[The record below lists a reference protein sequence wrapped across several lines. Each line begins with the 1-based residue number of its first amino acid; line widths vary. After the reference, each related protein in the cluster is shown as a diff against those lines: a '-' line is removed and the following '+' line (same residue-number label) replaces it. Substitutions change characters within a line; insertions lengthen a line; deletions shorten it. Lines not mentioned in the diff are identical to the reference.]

1 MISGFGNIKSSTSY
15 HYVGLKMFK
24 KISNAV
30 FLLFQY
36 IAPKTLISRLAG
48 KLASAKMGKFTTSF
62 IKFFVKHY
70 QVDLSMAEKTN
81 PEDYATFNEFF
92 TRALKPEAR
101 PVNNDENT
109 LVFPADGTISQFGAI
124 EQGRII
130 QAKGFDFSAN
140 TLLGGDRSV
149 SELFREGKFIT
160 IYLSPK
166 DYHRVHMPF
175 TGQLLKMIFIPGM
188 LYSVNPLTASNI
200 DSLFARN
207 ERVVCLFKT
216 SFGPMAVTLVGA
228 TIVASIETVW
238 AGVVAPAINGDKTAV
253 YDYSSQNIVLE
264 KGAELGRFLLGSTV
278 ICCFPKNTMEFDD
291 SLKKLLPTQCGQ
303 TMGTLNSKQ

>member
-30 FLLFQY
+30 FLLFHY

-166 DYHRVHMPF
+166 DYHRVHRPF
-175 TGQLLKMIFIPGM
+175 TGQLLKMILILAKF
-188 LYSVNPLTASNI
+188 YSLNPLTASNI